1 MAKDNKQKTRRLSI
15 RTKILIPV
23 LIIILA
29 VSSGMGA
36 LMYVIGNWAL
46 INTGVEKSHLA
57 AGIASSMID
66 GSTIG

>member
-36 LMYVIGNWAL
+36 LMYVI
-46 INTGVEKSHLA
+46 
-57 AGIASSMID
+57 
-66 GSTIG
+66 